1 MRWAAAIF
9 VALSIAAGGSNKEP
23 EEPQPADQTLAPHKE
38 AGDIAV
44 SLDRPE
50 EAIAQY
56 QEALKRAEARDDLKT
71 IAELSFSLAVA
82 QLRANRPEDAL
93 ATATRAR
100 GEIARRGGTPMP
112 ALALAEASTH
122 YRTGNIE
129 KAAQMAAELEQNG
142 ASEVAAPVTC
152 TA

>member
-1 MRWAAAIF
+1 
-9 VALSIAAGGSNKEP
+9 
-23 EEPQPADQTLAPHKE
+23 
-38 AGDIAV
+38 
-44 SLDRPE
+44 
-50 EAIAQY
+50 
-56 QEALKRAEARDDLKT
+56 
-71 IAELSFSLAVA
+71 
-82 QLRANRPEDAL
+82 
-93 ATATRAR
+93 
-100 GEIARRGGTPMP
+100 MP